1 MVNAAHP
8 QKNKDDAPMI
18 SEEQHIKN
26 IDKQVSLASD
36 KPEPTEYLTVIGEIA
51 NFPSS
56 TDSGL
61 FGGSCSCFFTVS
73 RDSDIS
79 ISGFLCIP
87 GTELSRVQRFCG
99 RVF

>member
-36 KPEPTEYLTVIGEIA
+36 KPEPNLVTTLTQGEDYA
-51 NFPSS
+51 EDNKKY
-56 TDSGL
+56 
-61 FGGSCSCFFTVS
+61 
-73 RDSDIS
+73 
-79 ISGFLCIP
+79 
-87 GTELSRVQRFCG
+87 
-99 RVF
+99 